1 MTTKLTLKDKILCN
15 ARQPELQDY
24 LSLLDIDMSEDI
36 LSYSEL
42 IEASTAWA
50 FFYKTQNLQP
60 GDRVIVILPHSRH
73 LYASFLGA
81 LLGEYVP
88 AMYAFPSIKF
98 SYEEYFKSFKALL
111 QNTQPSYIVTYS
123 ELKDKLDLFIDDI
136 PIGIPENVDVTSYGP
151 LESKGAREPADIAF
165 LQYSSGTTGIK
176 KGVAISSEAILWQI
190 DKYAE
195 SINLNNT
202 DKIVSWLPLYHD
214 MGLIACFFLPILT
227 RTPLIAMSPIDW
239 VRKPEMLLHAISRHN
254 GTLCWLPNFS
264 FNFMATRIQD
274 DKLKGVNLSA
284 LRGAINC
291 AEPVQYESQ
300 QAFTHRF
307 SNYGFNANAHAT
319 CYAMAENTFAITS
332 GGFEDLVVE
341 RLDSNALTGQNQA
354 VPAAADASKVKIVV
368 SSGKALPETD
378 IIIVDQ
384 KRNPLP
390 ERMIG
395 EIAISSPCLLKEYYN
410 NPDETADAICDGF
423 YYTGDL
429 GYLAEGE
436 LFVTGR
442 AKDIIIVNGKNIY
455 PQDLEYILNNI
466 PQLIKGRNAVFGV
479 YNDNIGTEDIIILAE
494 AENYKDINLD
504 EIKRLIF
511 SKVAAATEVVPV
523 DITILPPRW
532 LVKSSSGKISRNGNR
547 SKYLNNLQTSC
558 QIEPSLPVDTSMSG
572 AEQIVYQCLMK
583 VVAKRHHGQSYAI
596 QNDASIL
603 KSGLLDSLS
612 LVDLITTIEFTCNKQ
627 FPTEFLNSIENWDSI
642 REIAKLVEK
651 LDSFRSDLT
660 LADYIGDTNER
671 NVKCFYFDKSSIGYD
686 LLILGTSRMMALH
699 TDVAAEYG
707 FSAFNFSINNAY
719 TDDWYAIL
727 RFILDHPQHKIRHI
741 VLGVDVYSFCGS
753 REQRLLEC
761 GELIKY
767 IDPGYNHRKEACG
780 SDTRESKIHTF
791 ISRGGAQPSNY
802 LFDSSGNMS
811 IRNNDDFNRRLPLI
825 LQDKESRNVTESMKY
840 NGIRQL
846 NDVSKYYFEQF
857 IDVCMRNGIS
867 VFVLNTPLHES
878 LTAYLADTTYSAL
891 KEYLNNYLTGFQSQ
905 FYAYEDLSDIRKLN
919 GFKDDFYDP
928 THLGAVNSDKLLR
941 YVMNS
946 ILVRQSKINN
956 RDDSMNI
963 RPAINSK
970 KLLLLVVDINDHSWL
985 SEFWRNRS
993 PDDEVVVV
1001 APTFDG
1007 RLIADSLGIPCKS
1020 YEDIAWGLD
1029 KPAIQDTARHKARY
1043 WHKLPSLKNS
1053 VALQSVLNFN
1063 GYPLLVMHQSLM
1075 LLGIQE
1081 IIQAHQFIHKIVA
1094 IEKPDS
1100 IQYGNRNNPFLGA
1113 PIEFISGSNGVE
1125 REVVWSI
1132 ISRSQMLNG
1141 YSEFIKSVKFNR
1153 PDLPLEK
1160 VDPSKFVWPA
1170 NLTGPK
1176 ILIFAWSDY
1185 YLEYFERTLDLLL
1198 QHKARICIVIIGGGL
1213 TSQQQDAWRDK
1224 GICSFQRA
1232 SWVVQNQDS
1241 IWELWRAKCEQAVKS
1256 IYESTVLADYF
1267 SDEHGTY
1274 YPGLVSD
1281 LLGKQILDTPS
1292 TVIALLQSESIIK
1305 AFDPDMVLNHFSYH
1319 PLETCDVLPARMLGI
1334 PTLSM
1339 DHGIN
1344 GYTDSQRL
1352 TFATQFYGVSGRSFR
1367 DGVCMATQT
1376 PAENLPV
1383 VGNARYDLFQT
1394 PLTPRDHAKRKL
1406 GFDPDRPLC
1415 IFCDSSGWSHMNEWR
1430 HSTHSTVESIVAL
1443 KRYFPDLQIIFR
1455 VHHGA
1460 DYKGMSAYFANL
1472 DNPDIHFQISPN
1484 PPLRDILPAADVV
1497 ISHYTSAIAESL
1509 LSGVP
1514 VIYLTACGE
1523 TEPSFFGCDAIR
1535 IADSFEVLPGMV
1547 ADVLSASLTREEVK
1561 QQAQPYFEVALAGND
1576 GKASERLAKLILEL
1590 ASLPRSERKPGFHD
1604 WLKRINASC
1613 SFDTKEFRKLVPN
1626 LLNNS
1631 KRDVQSVSIIIPS
1644 YNRDKMLGIT
1654 LESFINQD
1662 FPRDR
1667 YEIIVAD
1674 NHSTDDT
1681 KAVVLEWQKKSPVAI
1696 KYIYEERQ
1704 GVHFARNSAAK
1715 QANGE
1720 ILYFT
1725 DDDMIAEPDLLS
1737 ELVKVFK
1744 IDPRVGTAT
1753 GRVLPKWEIQPPD
1766 WILQLCY
1773 NGWLSIFDSLGD
1785 GTYIDETDFGVY
1797 SCHQAIR
1804 REALFKAGGFNPE
1817 STYTDYVGDGETGL
1831 SIKLKDIGYKFGYN
1845 GKSVIHH
1852 MIPASRMTQDYLNK
1866 RLANQGSA
1874 DCYTEYKKHRFSSE
1888 QLADRVQGY
1897 VSSLIEKSS
1906 LCVDKRLIDDVRWHM
1921 DKAYTHYYLSR
1932 IEYDLRLMKDPD
1944 WRELVL
1950 RDDWINE

>member
-1 MTTKLTLKDKILCN
+1 MTTKQTLKNKILCN
-15 ARQPELQDY
+15 AHQPDLQDY
-24 LSLLDIDMSEDI
+24 LSLMDIDMNEDK

-50 FFYKTQNLQP
+50 FFYKTRNLQP
-60 GDRVIVILPHSRH
+60 GDRVIIILPHSRH

-88 AMYAFPSIKF
+88 VMYAFPSIKF
-98 SYEEYFKSFKALL
+98 SDEEYFKSFKALL

-123 ELKDKLDLFIDDI
+123 ELKDKFELFIDDI
-136 PIGIPENVDVTSYGP
+136 PIGIPENVNVTSYGP
-151 LESKGAREPADIAF
+151 LESKGARKPADIAF

-332 GGFEDLVVE
+332 GGFKGLVVE
-341 RLDSNALTGQNQA
+341 MLDSNALTGQNQA

-384 KRNPLP
+384 KRQPLP

-410 NPDETADAICDGF
+410 NPDVTADAICDGV

-455 PQDLEYILNNI
+455 PQDLEDILNNI

-494 AENYKDINLD
+494 AESYKDINLD

-511 SKVAAATEVVPV
+511 SRLAAATEVVPV
-523 DITILPPRW
+523 DIKILPPRW

-547 SKYLNNLQTSC
+547 SKYLKNLQTSC
-558 QIEPSLPVDTSMSG
+558 PIEPSLPVDTFMSE
-572 AEQIVYQCLMK
+572 AEQIVFQCLMK
-583 VVAKRHHGQSYAI
+583 VVAKRHHGQSYAL

-612 LVDLITTIEFTCNKQ
+612 LVELITTIELTCNKQ
-627 FPTEFLNSIENWDSI
+627 FPPEFLNSIENWDSI
-642 REIAKLVEK
+642 REIAKLVER
-651 LDSFRSDLT
+651 LDSLRSGLT

-671 NVKCFYFDKSSIGYD
+671 NVKCSYFNKSSMGYD
-686 LLILGTSRMMALH
+686 LLILGSSRMMALH
-699 TDVAAEYG
+699 TDVAGEYG
-707 FSAFNFSINNAY
+707 FSAFNFSINNAF

-741 VLGVDVYSFCGS
+741 VLGADVYSFCGS

-767 IDPGYNHRKEACG
+767 IDPEYNHQNKACG
-780 SDTRESKIHTF
+780 SDTRNLEIHTF

-802 LFDSSGNMS
+802 LFDFSGNMS
-811 IRNNDDFNRRLPLI
+811 IRNNDVFNRRLPLL
-825 LQDKESRNVTESMKY
+825 LQDKESRNATESMKY
-840 NGIRQL
+840 NGICQL

-857 IDVCMRNGIS
+857 VDVCMRSNIS
-867 VFVLNTPLHES
+867 LFVLNTPLHES
-878 LTAYLADTTYSAL
+878 LTAYLAGTTYSAL

-905 FYAYEDLSDIRKLN
+905 FYAYEDLSDIRKWN

-928 THLGAVNSDKLLR
+928 THLGSVNSDKLLR

-963 RPAINSK
+963 RSAIISK

-1043 WHKLPSLKNS
+1043 WHELPSLKNS

-1100 IQYGNRNNPFLGA
+1100 IQFGNRKNPFLSA

-1125 REVVWSI
+1125 GEIAKAI
-1132 ISRSQMLNG
+1132 ISG
-1141 YSEFIKSVKFNR
+1141 YQNKYGFLHFIDDVNPSR
-1153 PDLPLEK
+1153 PTNTRAK
-1160 VDPSKFVWPA
+1160 VDSAMFVWPA
-1170 NLTGPK
+1170 DLTGPK

-1185 YLEYFERTLDLLL
+1185 YLEYFEIILDLLL
-1198 QHKARICIVIIGGGL
+1198 QRKARICIVIIGGSL
-1213 TSQQQDAWRDK
+1213 ASEQLADWHDK
-1224 GICSFQRA
+1224 GIRA
-1232 SWVVQNQDS
+1232 FHKANWVIMNQDS
-1241 IWELWRAKCEQAVKS
+1241 IWELWKAKCEQAVKS
-1256 IYESTVLADYF
+1256 IYDSKVLADYF
-1267 SDEHGTY
+1267 SDELGTY

-1305 AFDPDMVLNHFSYH
+1305 TFDPDMVLNHFSYH
-1319 PLETCDVLPARMLGI
+1319 PLETCDVLPARILGI

-1352 TFATQFYGVSGRSFR
+1352 TFATEFYGVSGSSFR
-1367 DGVCMATQT
+1367 EGVCLATKT

-1383 VGNARYDLFQT
+1383 LGNARYDLFQAS
-1394 PLTPRDHAKRKL
+1394 LTSRDQAKRKL
-1406 GFDPDRPLC
+1406 GLDPDRPLC

-1430 HSTHSTVESIVAL
+1430 HSTCSTVESVVAL
-1443 KRYFPDLQIIFR
+1443 KKYFPELQIIFR

-1484 PPLRDILPAADVV
+1484 PPLLDILPAADFV
-1497 ISHYTSAIAESL
+1497 ISHYTSAVAESL

-1514 VIYLTACGE
+1514 VIYLTARGE
-1523 TEPSFFGCDAIR
+1523 PEPSFFGCDVIK
-1535 IADSFEVLPGMV
+1535 IADSFEVLPDLV
-1547 ADVLSASLTREEVK
+1547 AEVLGAGLSREEVK
-1561 QQAQPYFEVALAGND
+1561 HLAQPYFDVALAGND
-1576 GKASERLAKLILEL
+1576 GKASERLAEFVLHL
-1590 ASLPRSERKPGFHD
+1590 ASFPRSGRTPGFQD
-1604 WLKRINASC
+1604 WLDRIDAAC
-1613 SFDTKEFRKLVPN
+1613 HFDTKEFRKLISTRQ
-1626 LLNNS
+1626 NNS
-1631 KRDVQSVSIIIPS
+1631 NREVPSVSIIIPS
-1644 YNRDKMLGIT
+1644 YNRDKMIGIT
-1654 LESFINQD
+1654 LESFVNQD
-1662 FPRDR
+1662 YPQDR
-1667 YEIIVAD
+1667 FEIIVAD

-1681 KAVVLEWQKKSPVAI
+1681 KVVVMEWQKKSPVSI
-1696 KYIYEERQ
+1696 RYIYEERQ

-1715 QANGE
+1715 QAKGE

-1725 DDDMIAEPDLLS
+1725 DDDMIAAPDLLS
-1737 ELVKVFK
+1737 ELVKVFEM
-1744 IDPRVGTAT
+1744 DPLVGTAT

-1766 WILQLCY
+1766 WVLQLCY
-1773 NGWLSIFDSLGD
+1773 NGWLSIFDTLGD
-1785 GTYIDETDFGVY
+1785 GVHTDENDFGVY

-1804 REALFKAGGFNPE
+1804 REALFKTGGFNPE
-1817 STYTDYVGDGETGL
+1817 STYTEYVGDGETGL
-1831 SIKLKDIGYKFGYN
+1831 NIKLRDNGYKFGYN

-1852 MIPASRMTQDYLNK
+1852 MIPAARMTQDYLNK

-1874 DCYTEYKKHRFSSE
+1874 DCYTEYKKYRFSSE
-1888 QLADRVQGY
+1888 QLADRVQSY

-1906 LCVDKRLIDDVRWHM
+1906 LCTDKRLQGDVRWRM

-1950 RDDWINE
+1950 KDDWINE